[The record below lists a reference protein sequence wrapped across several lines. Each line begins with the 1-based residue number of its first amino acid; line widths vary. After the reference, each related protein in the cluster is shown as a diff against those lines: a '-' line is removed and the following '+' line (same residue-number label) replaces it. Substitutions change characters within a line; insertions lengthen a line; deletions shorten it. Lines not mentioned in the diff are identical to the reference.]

1 MEPFS
6 QKFKKNC
13 IQAFQHSP
21 VFDRIIDNLE
31 KNEFDHLRNNI
42 DYSIDDLQ
50 DQINQPIGEG
60 ESSIHNARI
69 HQLTLMYNCWYKL
82 LEEPEIEDESTDTE
96 RRRELLSNKQS

>member
-1 MEPFS
+1 MGPFN
-6 QKFKKNC
+6 QEFKKNC

-31 KNEFDHLRNNI
+31 KNEFDYLRNNI

-69 HQLTLMYNCWYKL
+69 NQLTLMYKCWYKL
-82 LEEPEIEDESTDTE
+82 LEEPDIEDESRDTE
-96 RRRELLSNKQS
+96 RRRELLSSKQT